1 MDDTSSSYADNM
13 PLGIPLISRGLSYSQ
28 IQPSRPSYLSTGTS
42 SSFYSPL
49 RQSYSSSRVVGNG
62 NSNGGVPKYNRL
74 SRHYSFDDDPSDSF
88 HLSGTSSSSSYMSP
102 ESYVTMTRRRRLPET
117 SQSVVEKYF
126 SPSASSSSLSRQPS
140 LDAYDQVKSFGAP
153 SLSKSSSSNSTISMT
168 R

>member
-28 IQPSRPSYLSTGTS
+28 IQPSRPSYLSTGNNT
-42 SSFYSPL
+42 SFYSPL
-49 RQSYSSSRVVGNG
+49 RQSYSSSRVGNG
-62 NSNGGVPKYNRL
+62 NGNGNCNSGGAKYNRL
-74 SRHYSFDDDPSDSF
+74 SRHYSFDDDPSDSY
-88 HLSGTSSSSSYMSP
+88 HPSGSSSYMSP

-117 SQSVVEKYF
+117 SQSVVDKYF

-140 LDAYDQVKSFGAP
+140 LDTYDQIRGVRAP
-153 SLSKSSSSNSTISMT
+153 SLSKSSSSNSAISMT